1 MGRVFISCSDVQ
13 VNGLEPA
20 SEEEQ
25 QHAAVKIQAGIRG
38 YRDRQRV
45 KALRSVVHGVG
56 KVPFELLSVVTVY
69 LLAEVGNYSYSDC
82 LVIETKTK
90 VIWR

>member
-1 MGRVFISCSDVQ
+1 VQ

-25 QHAAVKIQAGIRG
+25 QKAAVKIQAGIRG

-45 KALRSVVHGVG
+45 KALRSVYYRCC
-56 KVPFELLSVVTVY
+56 VTFTEQN
-69 LLAEVGNYSYSDC
+69 AC
-82 LVIETKTK
+82 MLV
-90 VIWR
+90 

>member
-1 MGRVFISCSDVQ
+1 MQ

-25 QHAAVKIQAGIRG
+25 QRAAVKIQAGIRG

-45 KALRSVVHGVG
+45 KALRYVTTHSVG
-56 KVPFELLSVVTVY
+56 LWAYTMT
-69 LLAEVGNYSYSDC
+69 AINSDGR
-82 LVIETKTK
+82 KP
-90 VIWR
+90 

>member
-1 MGRVFISCSDVQ
+1 MWWWAKYLVSSNVQ

-25 QHAAVKIQAGIRG
+25 QRAAVKIQAGIRG

-45 KALRSVVHGVG
+45 KALRSVNTIYYWRHI
-56 KVPFELLSVVTVY
+56 
-69 LLAEVGNYSYSDC
+69 NM
-82 LVIETKTK
+82 LV
-90 VIWR
+90 

>member
-1 MGRVFISCSDVQ
+1 MQ

-25 QHAAVKIQAGIRG
+25 QKAAVKIQAGIRG

-45 KALRSVVHGVG
+45 KALRSVYYRCC
-56 KVPFELLSVVTVY
+56 VTFTEQN
-69 LLAEVGNYSYSDC
+69 AC
-82 LVIETKTK
+82 MLV
-90 VIWR
+90 

>member
-1 MGRVFISCSDVQ
+1 MQ

-25 QHAAVKIQAGIRG
+25 QRAAVKIQAGIRG

-45 KALRSVVHGVG
+45 KALRFVNDTRLVMRHLVTFYFKLVNSV
-56 KVPFELLSVVTVY
+56 LLLT
-69 LLAEVGNYSYSDC
+69 C
-82 LVIETKTK
+82 WKQ
-90 VIWR
+90 